1 MMSVRLAATVGFWGL
16 SEQAPMASETARHR
30 AASRRPAPGSRAPG
44 YPGDYN
50 QNHCRTPSW
59 RVDVSEPQT
68 WMCLICGW
76 IYDEAAGDPDH
87 GIAPGT
93 AWADVPMNWTCPEC
107 GARKED
113 FEMVRI

>member
-1 MMSVRLAATVGFWGL
+1 MRDRGNPAV
-16 SEQAPMASETARHR
+16 ASLPIHWPSR
-30 AASRRPAPGSRAPG
+30 ASRRG
-44 YPGDYN
+44 YN
-50 QNHCRTPSW
+50 LRI
-59 RVDVSEPQT
+59 VDSKPIPIVSEAST

-76 IYDEAAGDPDH
+76 IYDEATGDPEH

-93 AWADVPMNWTCPEC
+93 LWADVDMNWTCPEC

>member
-1 MMSVRLAATVGFWGL
+1 V
-16 SEQAPMASETARHR
+16 
-30 AASRRPAPGSRAPG
+30 
-44 YPGDYN
+44 N
-50 QNHCRTPSW
+50 
-59 RVDVSEPQT
+59 EPRT

-76 IYDEAAGDPDH
+76 IYDEAAGDAEH

-113 FEMVRI
+113 FEMVQI